1 MNIKYLISTRFT
13 EQGNAMALGNSLTL
27 IKTIVEKI
35 PLAEQELCGML
46 VEISVLNVGKNQY
59 SSWTSCVGAFMAKM
73 GAIKFFNVLPLRLID
88 FDFFSLTYAQDSRSW
103 LLPLI
108 EGNLKKDANLDFFV
122 QYFMPMIIQLD
133 SLRGL
138 EEKARGSDIKVKKY
152 ETLMVQIWKLLP

>member
-1 MNIKYLISTRFT
+1 
-13 EQGNAMALGNSLTL
+13 MALGNSLTL

-88 FDFFSLTYAQDSRSW
+88 FDFFSLTYA
-103 LLPLI
+103 
-108 EGNLKKDANLDFFV
+108 
-122 QYFMPMIIQLD
+122 
-133 SLRGL
+133 
-138 EEKARGSDIKVKKY
+138 
-152 ETLMVQIWKLLP
+152 